1 MTVLYAEVP
10 SFYTAV
16 ERAAQPELEGR
27 PVIVGGNP
35 RKRGLVQS
43 ASSEALD
50 AGVQV
55 GMTILEALE
64 RCPRARA
71 LRTNMRRYREA
82 SQRLHAIFR
91 RQFERVEP
99 AGLHAA
105 YIGLAVGTVGPEAQA
120 QSLCDQARSEL
131 GIPLRI
137 GIATVRFV
145 AKIASER
152 GEKPGWQR
160 VAQGRECEF
169 LSPLPVACLPGV
181 GQNTQTRLEQLGV
194 KRIGDLVTTGRARLE
209 EAFGNRGLEF
219 LSLAR
224 GEGDAGVRGVRHPLS
239 LSQELTLEQ
248 DQLDVGVL
256 SERLLGLARSLEE
269 GLKVDGVLAGRVALK
284 LRYADLE
291 TTSRRTTLTDP
302 VGTAS
307 ALHSVAMG
315 LLRRT
320 QAGARAVRLVGISV
334 SALTPAARDEA
345 QLEFFPEG

>member
-10 SFYTAV
+10 YFYAAV

-27 PVIVGGNP
+27 PLIVGGNP

-43 ASSEALD
+43 ASPEALE
-50 AGVQV
+50 AGVEV

-71 LRTNMRRYREA
+71 LRTNMRRYREN
-82 SQRLHAIFR
+82 SQRLRAVFR

-99 AGLHAA
+99 AGLAAA
-105 YIGLAVGTVGPEAQA
+105 YIGLAAGAVEPEAQA
-120 QSLCDQARSEL
+120 QSLCDRTRTEL
-131 GIPLRI
+131 GLPLRI
-137 GIATVRFV
+137 GIAAVRFV
-145 AKIASER
+145 ARIASER

-160 VAQGRECEF
+160 VARGRESEF

-181 GQNTQTRLEQLGV
+181 GPNTQARLEEIGV
-194 KRIGDLVTTGRARLE
+194 QRIGDLVTIDRERLE

-224 GEGDAGVRGVRHPLS
+224 GEGDAGVRGIRHPLS
-239 LSQELTLEQ
+239 RSQESTLEQ

-256 SERLLGLARSLEE
+256 SERLLELARSLEE
-269 GLKVDGVLAGRVALK
+269 GLKVDGVLARRVALK
-284 LRYADLE
+284 VRYADLE
-291 TTSRRTTLTDP
+291 TTSRRTTLNDP
-302 VGTAS
+302 VGTAN
-307 ALHSVAMG
+307 ALHAVAMG

-334 SALTPAARDEA
+334 SALSPAARDEG
-345 QLEFFPEG
+345 QLDLFPEG